1 MMIYKIIIV
10 IKIKIMVREKSKKL
24 QKSTKESWN

>member
-10 IKIKIMVREKSKKL
+10 IKIMVREKSKKL
-24 QKSTKESWN
+24 QESTKESWN

>member
-1 MMIYKIIIV
+1 MMTYKILIV

>member
-1 MMIYKIIIV
+1 MMIYKIII

-24 QKSTKESWN
+24 QESTKESWN